1 MQEAQRFFRYVVPGL
16 TLFIEAGIYLLLS
29 GDICFSQ
36 LIKISNNIAVAI
48 SALLASGAIG
58 FLLGV
63 FYYTLIWR
71 RPFIKIAID
80 HRPALREAVDN
91 GWLQLKSHLPE
102 KAIDVN
108 DLSIR
113 GAWHIAISYW
123 NSRIEA
129 SLPIKGAT
137 PRAERLADIGNG
149 LGTACISSAFAFLV
163 WCIYNISGLASR
175 IEWFD
180 LISVAAWIVIFYF
193 HVTNFREATNDIQ
206 TIFATV
212 LLNELRLRYDEDK
225 KPVTVY
231 VFKHVEQKKIE
242 IKEQESTLGKQPE
255 KSIAKGTEV

>member
-16 TLFIEAGIYLLLS
+16 TLFIEAGIYFLLS

-36 LIKISNNIAVAI
+36 LIKLGNNIAVAI

-63 FYYTLIWR
+63 LYYTLIWR
-71 RPFIKIAID
+71 RPFVKIGID
-80 HRPALREAVDN
+80 HRPALREAVDI

-108 DLSIR
+108 ELSIR
-113 GAWHIAISYW
+113 SAWHIAISYW

-129 SLPIKGAT
+129 SPAIKGAT

-163 WCIYNISGLASR
+163 WCIYNISGLPGR
-175 IEWFD
+175 IEWLD
-180 LISVAAWIVIFYF
+180 LISLAAWIIIFSF
-193 HVTNFREATNDIQ
+193 HVTNFREVTNDFQ
-206 TIFATV
+206 TIFAEV
-212 LLNELRLRYDEDK
+212 LLNELKLRYEEDK
-225 KPVTVY
+225 RPVTVY
-231 VFKHVEQKKIE
+231 VFKNVEQKKRKF
-242 IKEQESTLGKQPE
+242 KEQESTLESK
-255 KSIAKGTEV
+255 KRVTS